1 MDMSRIV
8 DCHTHSRYS
17 FDGRLPVQWLAKEAS
32 VRGLGGI
39 AVTDHC
45 EINVEGKQKLWSY
58 RKMAKSAREVLK
70 AKKKGLNIL
79 CGVELGQPTYH
90 PESAKRVLQGAE
102 YDIVMGSIHY
112 LRDGRDFYY
121 LRYTDGSCDPAEVY
135 DRYLDEVLLM
145 VQESDFDSLAHL
157 TYPLRYIYGRDRVQM
172 DMTRYEEKYERILT
186 VLAQRGKALE
196 INTSGARRENGF
208 MLPDTRLVRRFREL
222 GGKYITLGSD
232 THKPEQ
238 FAAGLEQGA
247 RQALAAGFTEA
258 VYFKERRPV
267 SYQLS

>member
-8 DCHTHSRYS
+8 DCHSHSCRS
-17 FDGRLPVQWLAKEAS
+17 FDGVPSVMWLARTAAQS
-32 VRGLGGI
+32 GLGGI

-45 EINVEGKQKLWSY
+45 EINVQGRQRLWSF
-58 RKMAKSAREVLK
+58 RHLRKSAQEALR
-70 AKKKGLNIL
+70 ARGKGYNVL

-90 PESAKRVLQGAE
+90 PESAKRVLESAD
-102 YDIVMGSIHY
+102 YDIVLASIHY
-112 LRDGRDFYY
+112 LRDGRDFFY
-121 LRYTDGSCDPAEVY
+121 LKYTDGSSDPAKVY
-135 DRYLDEVLLM
+135 DQYLDEVLRM
-145 VQESDFDSLAHL
+145 AEESDFDSLAHL
-157 TYPLRYIYGRDRVQM
+157 TYPLRYMVGRDHVQM
-172 DMTRYEEKYERILT
+172 DMTPFEDKYTDILT
-186 VLAQRGKALE
+186 VLVQRGKALE

-232 THKPEQ
+232 THKPEH

-258 VYFKERRPV
+258 VYYRGRRPV
-267 SYQLS
+267 SYRLD

>member
-8 DCHTHSRYS
+8 DCHTHSCRS
-17 FDGRLPVQWLAKEAS
+17 FDGIPSVIWLAREAAE
-32 VRGLGGI
+32 RGLGGV

-45 EINVEGKQKLWSY
+45 EINVEGRQKLWSY
-58 RKMAKSAREVLK
+58 RKMAKSARDASK
-70 AKKKGLNIL
+70 AKEKGFNML

-90 PESAKRVLQGAE
+90 PESAKRVLESAD
-102 YDIVMGSIHY
+102 YDIVLGSIHY

-121 LRYTDGSCDPAEVY
+121 LRYTDGSCDPAEIY
-135 DRYLDEVLLM
+135 DNYLDEVLLM
-145 VQESDFDSLAHL
+145 AEESDFDSLAHL
-157 TYPLRYIYGRDRVQM
+157 TYPLRYIYSRDHVQL

-196 INTSGARRENGF
+196 INTSGVRRENGI
-208 MLPDTRLVRRFREL
+208 MLPDTRLVRKFRQL
-222 GGKYITLGSD
+222 GGQYITLGSD
-232 THKPEQ
+232 THKPSH

-267 SYQLS
+267 SYRLT